1 MFASVEAPFVA
12 EYRHFGPHNIEKE
25 FLKCEVKKSMAAS
38 KECIARAKRVA
49 GADTTLSRE
58 GPVVPTQDKTA
69 KVANF
74 LKRFHCDR
82 DIDVVFTSGCC
93 YWFAVILHQR
103 FPHSRIM
110 YDVIG
115 NHFVTEIGGRL
126 YDVTGDVTG
135 KYDVIPWDTFKN
147 TDHGTKIIRDCVNF

>member
-1 MFASVEAPFVA
+1 
-12 EYRHFGPHNIEKE
+12 
-25 FLKCEVKKSMAAS
+25 MAAS

-49 GADTTLSRE
+49 RADTTLSQE
-58 GPVVPTQDKTA
+58 EPVVPAQDKTA

-103 FPHSRIM
+103 FPDSRIM
-110 YDVIG
+110 YSIID
-115 NHFVTEIGGRL
+115 NHFAAEIDGRL

-135 KYDVIPWDTFKN
+135 KYDVVPWDSFKN
-147 TDHGTKIIRDCVNF
+147 TNHGAKIIRDCVNF

>member
-1 MFASVEAPFVA
+1 
-12 EYRHFGPHNIEKE
+12 
-25 FLKCEVKKSMAAS
+25 MAAS
-38 KECIARAKRVA
+38 KEGVARAKRIA
-49 GADTTLSRE
+49 GTDTVLPQRDSALPE
-58 GPVVPTQDKTA
+58 QSKTA
-69 KVANF
+69 EVAKF
-74 LKRFHCDR
+74 LKRFHLNR
-82 DIDVVFTSGCC
+82 DVDVVFTCGCC